1 MNHAPALE
9 GMEVVLV
16 SGGFQP
22 NYERGFANGLAAQGA
37 SVTLIASDLTLT
49 DTLHPAVRV
58 INLRGSQAPQRAR
71 WAKALNLL
79 RYHLQLGAW
88 LLWRR
93 PAVVHMFGLIEPTWL
108 VGLLQGL
115 WLRLTARRYVLTVHN
130 VRPHE
135 AHTTGQARAYG
146 RAYRLADVCVVH
158 TARMAE
164 DLNREHA
171 VPRERIVH
179 MPHGLEPLPAS
190 ALARS
195 AATQGPVLRLLAF
208 GNLAPYKGLDLLL
221 DALRSLPPRF
231 ALHIAGYCQ
240 DDRLRRQIRDTLATH
255 PAATRITWHDG
266 YVPEDA
272 VSVLFA
278 QADALVL
285 PYRRIDESGVRL
297 QALRHGVPV
306 IAAHVGAFADDV
318 HPPLGITFEPGSAS
332 ALAQALLDFASRRAA
347 FTTEAI
353 LTQAQR
359 CQWEHRVLA
368 LVPAYRAA
376 G

>member
-1 MNHAPALE
+1 MNATPALQ
-9 GMEVVLV
+9 GVEVVLV

-37 SVTLIASDLTLT
+37 RVTLIASDLTLA

-58 INLRGSQAPQRAR
+58 INLRGSQSAQRPR

-108 VGLLQGL
+108 VGLAQGL

-130 VRPHE
+130 VLPHE
-135 AHTTGQARAYG
+135 AHTTAQAHAYG
-146 RAYRLADVCVVH
+146 RAYRMAEVCVVH

-164 DLNREHA
+164 DLIREHA

-179 MPHGLEPLPAS
+179 MPHGLEPLPAVAS
-190 ALARS
+190 LRS
-195 AATQGPVLRLLAF
+195 PATQGPMLRLLAF

-221 DALRSLPPRF
+221 EALRSLPPRF
-231 ALHIAGYCQ
+231 SLHIAGYCQ
-240 DDRLRRQIRDTLATH
+240 DDTLRRQIRDTLAKH
-255 PAATRITWHDG
+255 PAATRITWHDA
-266 YVPEDA
+266 YVPEES

-278 QADALVL
+278 QADVLVL

-306 IAAHVGAFADDV
+306 VAAHVGAFADDV

-332 ALAQALLDFASRRAA
+332 ALAQALLAFESRRAA
-347 FTTEAI
+347 FATEAI
-353 LTQAQR
+353 LARAQR
-359 CQWEHRVLA
+359 NRWEHTVTA
-368 LVPAYRAA
+368 LVPAYRPRS
-376 G
+376 